1 LHIPNWIKQIEEKL
15 QVQSIEP
22 SQPNLKLEDALFMD
36 LEEWLMTDKMIRKHK
51 FRELWLKEE
60 DNLKNNFNHITQ
72 RRRNC
77 IEVVKNDNGQWLRD
91 GPYKVNYF
99 IQQLASKPDFN

>member
-1 LHIPNWIKQIEEKL
+1 
-15 QVQSIEP
+15 
-22 SQPNLKLEDALFMD
+22 MD

-77 IEVVKNDNGQWLRD
+77 IEVVKNDNGQ
-91 GPYKVNYF
+91 
-99 IQQLASKPDFN
+99 